1 MDFLKFLGSE
11 EAQKIQGE
19 SGAAIPAYNGLEDAW
34 VQSFADKGY
43 ELTLENLIGE
53 FEYSVKYVNNPSRP
67 SWEPKVEQTMLD
79 IYAGSVT
86 IDEGIEKMQSI
97 VTEAMEEYRK

>member
-1 MDFLKFLGSE
+1 MG
-11 EAQKIQGE
+11 
-19 SGAAIPAYNGLEDAW
+19 
-34 VQSFADKGY
+34 
-43 ELTLENLIGE
+43 TE

-97 VTEAMEEYRK
+97 VTEAMEE